1 MPRTHILLLFI
12 LAFTGV
18 QARITLEK
26 SQLELAD
33 PFILLEGDTYYAYG
47 THSPEGFQV
56 HGTVEREDTQGP
68 PGRPSGSLGDSQ

>member
-18 QARITLEK
+18 QARTTLEK

-33 PFILLEGDTYYAYG
+33 PFILYHDGLYYAYG
-47 THSPEGFQV
+47 TIRANEEGR
-56 HGTVEREDTQGP
+56 RE
-68 PGRPSGSLGDSQ
+68 SGATA